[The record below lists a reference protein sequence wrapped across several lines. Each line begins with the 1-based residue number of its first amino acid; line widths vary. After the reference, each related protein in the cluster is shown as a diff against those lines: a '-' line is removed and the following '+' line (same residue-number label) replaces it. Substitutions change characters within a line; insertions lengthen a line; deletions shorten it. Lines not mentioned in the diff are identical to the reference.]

1 MRISEPSTANILN
14 PLYCRMETPWK
25 MHKKDAEKQQA
36 TIYPAVEQKQMMWV
50 CQQRNLK
57 TFVIHWLWNCVPW
70 RLRT

>member
-50 CQQRNLK
+50 CQQRN
-57 TFVIHWLWNCVPW
+57 
-70 RLRT
+70 